1 MGTWKID
8 RFEKKPSLKN
18 PVLVEGLP
26 GIGNVGKVAVD
37 LMVDNLKAKKYCDF
51 FSYTLPH
58 SVFVNEKNL
67 VELPKISLY
76 YKRLKKQDILILAG
90 DMQPVD
96 EVSSYEFCDAMLDV
110 CQEFDCKEIVTLG
123 GIGLQDIPKN
133 PRVFCTANNE
143 EIMKKYK
150 KGTELQ
156 TSLYGIVG
164 PIVGVSGLLVG
175 MAKKRKIPSI
185 ALLAET
191 YGHPMYLGVK
201 GAREILKVLNIHL
214 NLKMN
219 LKSVDKEIDELEI
232 ELLKRAEQL
241 GEISRQ
247 TALKRLKGKVSPD
260 EATYIG

>member
-123 GIGLQDIPKN
+123 
-133 PRVFCTANNE
+133 
-143 EIMKKYK
+143 
-150 KGTELQ
+150 
-156 TSLYGIVG
+156 
-164 PIVGVSGLLVG
+164 
-175 MAKKRKIPSI
+175 
-185 ALLAET
+185 
-191 YGHPMYLGVK
+191 
-201 GAREILKVLNIHL
+201 
-214 NLKMN
+214 
-219 LKSVDKEIDELEI
+219 
-232 ELLKRAEQL
+232 
-241 GEISRQ
+241 
-247 TALKRLKGKVSPD
+247 
-260 EATYIG
+260 